1 MPPVG
6 RTSHI
11 HRPLLCKLCSQ
22 LKWLQPIPGE
32 NREGWG
38 FVTRLGVA
46 DRDHKKK
53 EEEEGGERRKGAREN
68 RRSPLEVMD
77 QGHVA

>member
-1 MPPVG
+1 M
-6 RTSHI
+6 
-11 HRPLLCKLCSQ
+11 
-22 LKWLQPIPGE
+22 
-32 NREGWG
+32 
-38 FVTRLGVA
+38 VTRLGVA

-53 EEEEGGERRKGAREN
+53 KRRRRREEKGAGEN